1 MAVTV
6 DGIDPKQPE
15 AMELALRRIQLM
27 EEAVAENPASP
38 SFEGASHYMGTGE
51 RKGGALVAPA
61 LRSHVASELGKEA
74 AILKEKRKAR
84 EARSTPIPKKG
95 GAGS

>member
-1 MAVTV
+1 
-6 DGIDPKQPE
+6 
-15 AMELALRRIQLM
+15 
-27 EEAVAENPASP
+27 
-38 SFEGASHYMGTGE
+38 MGTGE

>member
-1 MAVTV
+1 M
-6 DGIDPKQPE
+6 
-15 AMELALRRIQLM
+15 
-27 EEAVAENPASP
+27 AENPASP

-74 AILKEKRKAR
+74 AILKEKCKAR
-84 EARSTPIPKKG
+84 EARSTPQPKKAG
-95 GAGS
+95 GGT